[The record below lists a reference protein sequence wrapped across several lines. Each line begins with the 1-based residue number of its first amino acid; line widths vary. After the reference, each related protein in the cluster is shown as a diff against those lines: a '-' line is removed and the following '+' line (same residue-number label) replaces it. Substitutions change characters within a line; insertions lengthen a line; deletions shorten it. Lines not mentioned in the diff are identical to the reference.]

1 MSQTGYL
8 ILAISIL
15 VALLIV
21 FFVSFVIYMKT
32 PVPKGC
38 EDLKM
43 SEEKCS
49 SCGHSECHF
58 YKGKEEDK

>member
-1 MSQTGYL
+1 MSETGYL

-15 VALLIV
+15 AMLLVV
-21 FFVSFVIYMKT
+21 FIVSFIAYRRT

-38 EDLKM
+38 EELKM

-49 SCGHSECHF
+49 SCGH
-58 YKGKEEDK
+58 K